1 MFFFLLRIT
10 PLSLQHV
17 APFPTSFIGYAAPDH
32 KQQDELYFVSDTIIG
47 GRLLVSVPKR
57 ANVQ

>member
-1 MFFFLLRIT
+1 MAHS
-10 PLSLQHV
+10 PLPH
-17 APFPTSFIGYAAPDH
+17 FGYAAPDH